1 MLTSIFEM
9 VVTTVTAATMAV
21 GGAACDAGTFVAD
34 TAVYVADVTTCAT
47 CDVADAVGDFFYDLF
62 TDEKEI
68 TFAYA
73 VDEDGFV
80 HPVKE
85 IEVNPIQVEEILV
98 EETQVEEIQVE
109 EIQPEVI
116 LFEDCAT
123 YWPD

>member
-34 TAVYVADVTTCAT
+34 TAVYVADVTCDTT
-47 CDVADAVGDFFYDLF
+47 CDVVDAVGDFFYDLF
-62 TDEKEI
+62 TEEKVA

-85 IEVNPIQVEEILV
+85 IEVNPIQVEEI
-98 EETQVEEIQVE
+98 QVEEILTE
-109 EIQPEVI
+109 DIQTEVT
-116 LFEDCAT
+116 LFEDCST

>member
-9 VVTTVTAATMAV
+9 IVTGVTAATMTV

-34 TAVYVADVTTCAT
+34 TAVYVADVTCDTT
-47 CDVADAVGDFFYDLF
+47 CDVVDAVGDFFYDLF
-62 TDEKEI
+62 TEEKEV

-80 HPVKE
+80 HPIENEE
-85 IEVNPIQVEEILV
+85 IEVNPIQVETILV
-98 EETQVEEIQVE
+98 EETLVEEIQQE
-109 EIQPEVI
+109 ET
-116 LFEDCAT
+116 LFEDCTT